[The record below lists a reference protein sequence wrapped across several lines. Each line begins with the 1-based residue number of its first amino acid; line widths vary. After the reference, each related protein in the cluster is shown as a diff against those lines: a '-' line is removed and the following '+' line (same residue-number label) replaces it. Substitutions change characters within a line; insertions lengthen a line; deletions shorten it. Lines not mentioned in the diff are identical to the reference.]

1 MLSDQGREF
10 VAKVNDEICKELGI
24 KKSVTSAYHPQ
35 TNGLDE
41 LTNQTDDSWLTDEHI
56 DHAQSLLLK
65 QYPLT
70 RGLYSVLAFE
80 GRNCK
85 VHRGLKNVVQIINLG
100 GKHWLTVSNIGCEPN
115 QVKVYDSL
123 YHKLPDSGR
132 QKFARSVAMLINTN
146 ISNMSVQWVDM
157 SKQKG
162 SADCGLFAI
171 ASAVS
176 LCHGQNPSECA
187 FDQTVMREH
196 LVLCFNCDEIAIFP
210 SSPRNAGATV
220 TEVIDLFC
228 HCRMPYVSS
237 SFMVECS
244 KCEGWFHRSCDK
256 VPKNV
261 TAKTIYLC
269 MNCK

>member
-70 RGLYSVLAFE
+70 RGLHSVLAFE

-132 QKFARSVAMLINTN
+132 QKFVRSVAMLINTN

-196 LVLCFNCDEIAIFP
+196 LALCFNCDEIAIFP

-228 HCRMPYVSS
+228 HMSVVYSWWSVQSVKGG
-237 SFMVECS
+237 FTDLVI
-244 KCEGWFHRSCDK
+244 KCQK
-256 VPKNV
+256 
-261 TAKTIYLC
+261 
-269 MNCK
+269 M